1 MKTTLAKHI
10 VCAMILFLVV
20 SCSRKASIYSENF
33 SKTNFIETSYT
44 GFNEQN
50 IANNNFLSFSFENK
64 IGSYFGSKSLS
75 IDNYNGSSASAQIS
89 VTILDPATITKTDDL
104 VFDKISL
111 KNLKNK
117 FVSLNDIGANY
128 KRIVVPNLYSNEAKA
143 QASFSVGGANNVA
156 LDVNV
161 PKQIDLYHKNGTDI
175 ISAIIDTKSNSKKS
189 AEIYNY
195 DFLINGKIYFN
206 SLTVPGNYSSK
217 DFAVT
222 VHYN

>member
-1 MKTTLAKHI
+1 MKTTLPKLCFFAF
-10 VCAMILFLVV
+10 LFFLV
-20 SCSRKASIYSENF
+20 SCAKKAFIYSENLT
-33 SKTNFIETSYT
+33 KNFIGKTFDDGFISETNKPNNQVMSM
-44 GFNEQN
+44 
-50 IANNNFLSFSFENK
+50 NNNV
-64 IGSYFGSKSLS
+64 GSYSVGRPFSS
-75 IDNYNGSSASAQIS
+75 ISNYNGSSASASASAS
-89 VTILDPATITKTDDL
+89 VIDPATLSKTEDL
-104 VFDKISL
+104 VFGKVFL
-111 KNLKNK
+111 KHLKNK
-117 FVSLNDIGANY
+117 FVSLNEIGASFQ
-128 KRIVVPNLYSNEAKA
+128 RILVPNMYSNEAKA
-143 QASFSVGGANNVA
+143 QACFSVGGANNIA